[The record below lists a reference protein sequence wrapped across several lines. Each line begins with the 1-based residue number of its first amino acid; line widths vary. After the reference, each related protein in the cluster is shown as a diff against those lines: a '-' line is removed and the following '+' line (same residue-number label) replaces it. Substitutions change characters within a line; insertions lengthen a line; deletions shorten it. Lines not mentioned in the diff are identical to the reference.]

1 MGKGKPRRA
10 AKPGSHTLRPNLFP
24 EIDVMVLARL
34 LALCLAVLGAAA
46 SAPALAQGFPNK
58 PVRLIV
64 PFPPGGATDAL
75 ARLMAERLAERWK
88 QPVVIENKPGANT
101 TLGTDVVAKSAPDGH
116 VLGIVTGSHAINP
129 LLTSKLP
136 YDTAKDLTGVSL
148 LTRFHMALYAHPSF
162 AANTP
167 AELVA
172 LARKEPGKV
181 AYAAATTQSYLG
193 MALLD
198 MMAGTK
204 TTYVPYKGS
213 AQAATDL
220 LGGHTLL
227 MIDPVL
233 ASTLEH
239 VKSGKLKLI
248 GTLGAKPSELTPGV
262 PVFASVVPGYDFS
275 GVFGLVARG
284 GTPPEL
290 IQRIRDEFV
299 AVMALPEVAERIRS
313 IGQEAVGSTPDEYN
327 AYIAAET
334 KKWEPVVKA
343 TGAKLD

>member
-1 MGKGKPRRA
+1 M
-10 AKPGSHTLRPNLFP
+10 RPA
-24 EIDVMVLARL
+24 ARL
-34 LALCLAVLGAAA
+34 LALLFAACVA
-46 SAPALAQGFPNK
+46 APALAQQAFPSK
-58 PVRLIV
+58 PVRIVV

-75 ARLMAERLAERWK
+75 ARLMADKLAEKWK
-88 QPVVIENKPGANT
+88 QPVVVENKPGANT

-116 VLGIVTGSHAINP
+116 VLGFVTGSHVINP

-136 YDTAKDLTGVSL
+136 YDTQKDLTGVTL

-162 AANTP
+162 GANTP
-167 AELVA
+167 AELIA
-172 LARKEPGKV
+172 LAKKEPGKV
-181 AYAAATTQSYLG
+181 AYGSATTQSYLG
-193 MALLD
+193 MAMLD

-204 TTYVPYKGS
+204 MTYVPYKGS
-213 AQAATDL
+213 AQAATDV

-239 VKSGKLKLI
+239 VKNGKLKLI
-248 GTLGAKPSELTPGV
+248 GTLGAKPAELTPNAPAFG
-262 PVFASVVPGYDFS
+262 AIVPGYDFS

-284 GTPPEL
+284 GTPAEL
-290 IQRIRDEFV
+290 VRRIRDDV
-299 AVMALPEVAERIRS
+299 AAVMALPEVAERVRT
-313 IGQEAVGSTPDEYN
+313 IGQEAVVSTPDEYN
-327 AYIAAET
+327 AYIVAET

>member
-1 MGKGKPRRA
+1 MKA
-10 AKPGSHTLRPNLFP
+10 FA
-24 EIDVMVLARL
+24 LARASAHA
-34 LALCLAVLGAAA
+34 LALVAGTLGLIATLPAAA
-46 SAPALAQGFPNK
+46 QGYPTK

-75 ARLMAERLAERWK
+75 ARLMAEKLAERWK

-136 YDTAKDLTGVSL
+136 YDTQKDLTGVMQ

-162 AANTP
+162 PANTP
-167 AELVA
+167 AELIA
-172 LARKEPGKV
+172 LAKRDPDKV

-193 MALLD
+193 MELLGS
-198 MMAGTK
+198 MAGTK
-204 TTYVPYKGS
+204 MQYVPYKGS
-213 AQAATDL
+213 AQATTDL

-233 ASTLEH
+233 LVTLDH

-248 GTLGAKPSELTPGV
+248 GTLGAQPSALTPGV
-262 PVFASVVPGYDFS
+262 PVLATAVPGYDFS
-275 GVFGLVARG
+275 GAFGLVARG
-284 GTPPEL
+284 GTPAEL
-290 IQRIRDEFV
+290 VRRIRDEFV
-299 AVMALPEVAERIRS
+299 AVMALPDVAERIRS
-313 IGQEAVGSTPDEYN
+313 IGQEAVGSTPEEYN
-327 AYIAAET
+327 AYVLAEM

-343 TGAKLD
+343 TGAKID

>member
-1 MGKGKPRRA
+1 MRVA
-10 AKPGSHTLRPNLFP
+10 
-24 EIDVMVLARL
+24 ARL
-34 LALCLAVLGAAA
+34 FALLFAACA
-46 SAPALAQGFPNK
+46 AAPALAQQAFPSK
-58 PVRLIV
+58 PVRIVV

-75 ARLMAERLAERWK
+75 ARLMADKLAEKWK
-88 QPVVIENKPGANT
+88 QPVVVENKPGANT

-116 VLGIVTGSHAINP
+116 VLGFVTGSHVINP

-136 YDTAKDLTGVSL
+136 YDTQKDLTGVTL

-162 AANTP
+162 GANTP
-167 AELVA
+167 AELLA
-172 LARKEPGKV
+172 LAKKEPGKV
-181 AYAAATTQSYLG
+181 AYGSATTQSYLG
-193 MALLD
+193 MAMLD

-204 TTYVPYKGS
+204 MTYVPYKGS
-213 AQAATDL
+213 AQAATDV

-239 VKSGKLKLI
+239 VKNGKLKLI
-248 GTLGAKPSELTPGV
+248 GTLGAKPSELTPNAPAFGT
-262 PVFASVVPGYDFS
+262 VVPGYDFS

-284 GTPPEL
+284 GTPAEL
-290 IQRIRDEFV
+290 VRRIRDDV
-299 AVMALPEVAERIRS
+299 AAVMALPEVAERVRT
-313 IGQEAVGSTPDEYN
+313 IGQEAVVSTPDEYN
-327 AYIAAET
+327 AYIVAET